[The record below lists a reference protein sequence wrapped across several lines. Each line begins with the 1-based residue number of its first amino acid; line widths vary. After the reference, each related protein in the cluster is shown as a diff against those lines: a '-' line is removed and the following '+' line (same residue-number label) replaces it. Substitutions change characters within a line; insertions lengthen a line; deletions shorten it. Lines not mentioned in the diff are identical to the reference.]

1 MKQNRAPSVSKNW
14 KIKNGKWKLF
24 TGDCY
29 TLSDWSDLA
38 AAAAASEQYML
49 NFQGMVFQVTP

>member
-1 MKQNRAPSVSKNW
+1 M
-14 KIKNGKWKLF
+14 F